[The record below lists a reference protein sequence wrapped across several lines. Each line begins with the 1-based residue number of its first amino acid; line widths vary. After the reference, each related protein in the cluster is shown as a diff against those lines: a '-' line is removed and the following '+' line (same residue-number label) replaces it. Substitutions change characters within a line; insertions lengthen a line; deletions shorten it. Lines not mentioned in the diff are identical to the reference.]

1 MNFIFGKLIPFLAG
15 PKKWYHIT
23 PQDNTDSAQN
33 FAQEYNKIADVLFG
47 IALPVMTGIAITVCV
62 VFAILTG
69 IKMSKANSAEEKNN
83 LKKKLIWNI
92 AGLAIVALATV
103 AIPAISTWIFQAVQG
118 K

>member
-1 MNFIFGKLIPFLAG
+1 MNFILGKLIPLLVG
-15 PKKWYHIT
+15 PKWYHIT
-23 PQDNTDSAQN
+23 PQGDSGSAKD
-33 FAQEYNKIADVLFG
+33 FAQKYNEIADVLFG
-47 IALPVMTGIAITVCV
+47 IALPVMTGVAITVCV

-92 AGLAIVALATV
+92 AGLVIVALATV
-103 AIPAISTWIFQAVQG
+103 AIPAISTWIFKAVQG